1 MKTTTLLLL
10 SILFFSSCEKKE
22 SGLCYDFT
30 INHQIECT
38 PNDPTYNR
46 VNETYVETKCGFEDN
61 DDAEKY
67 IRVIELRSNN
77 KIVGNYLFIESFRV
91 TKIKLTK

>member
-10 SILFFSSCEKKE
+10 SILFLSSCEKKE

-38 PNDPTYNR
+38 PNDPSYNR
-46 VNETYVETKCGFEDN
+46 VNETYVETRCGFEDN

-77 KIVGNYLFIESFRV
+77 KVVGNYIFIESFRV

>member
-10 SILFFSSCEKKE
+10 SILFLSSCEKKE

-30 INHQIECT
+30 INRQVVCT

-46 VNETYVETKCGFEDN
+46 VNETYVETKCGFEDQ
-61 DDAEKY
+61 DDAVKY
-67 IRVIELRSNN
+67 VKIIEARSNDKN
-77 KIVGNYLFIESFRV
+77 VGIYIYSEIFEVIRMKP
-91 TKIKLTK
+91 TK

>member
-10 SILFFSSCEKKE
+10 SILFLSSCEKKE

-30 INHQIECT
+30 INHQVTCT

-46 VNETYVETKCGFEDN
+46 VNETYVETKCGFEDQ
-61 DDAEKY
+61 DDAVKY
-67 IRVIELRSNN
+67 IRVIETRSNN
-77 KIVGNYLFIESFRV
+77 KVVGNYLFIESFTV